1 MKSIVTIVVVSF
13 LFFIGTIGVDA
24 QVLFRT
30 NQFNVLKK
38 DLSLLENTEIIDTIL
53 RLTPSMPNQRG
64 ACWYIKKKIDLEK
77 GFETEFTF
85 KIHANDAKFKG
96 GDGFAF
102 VIQNVGPNAI
112 GGFGDNIGYKGI
124 SNAVVIEF
132 DTHRD
137 EDDKTRNQVALMKYD
152 AETGT
157 YTREATVHE
166 IRELNNG
173 EEHFA
178 RIEYKDGYLVFY
190 MDSYLFPVL
199 SYKLSVTERI
209 GASDNQA
216 WIGFTAATATAH
228 SHHDILSWSLAE
240 FLPPPEDIKE
250 EVIAVTDAE
259 IIEVKSRNVNISVW
273 DHNRIDGDIVSL
285 KLNDHY
291 ILTKYTLEA
300 LKKTIP
306 VRITG
311 FNARLILYA
320 HNLGDIPPN
329 TAALEVD
336 DGISKQ
342 VIKLKANLEQSE
354 AIVIQYTGDDN

>member
-1 MKSIVTIVVVSF
+1 MKVRLISLF
-13 LFFIGTIGVDA
+13 LFFLPITKGYS

-38 DLSLLENTEIIDTIL
+38 DLSLLENTQILDTIL
-53 RLTPSMPNQRG
+53 RLTPSAPNQRG
-64 ACWYIKKKIDLEK
+64 ACWYIKKQIDLSK

-85 KIHANDAKFKG
+85 KIHQNDATYKG

-102 VIQNVGPNAI
+102 VLQSSGPQAL
-112 GGFGDNIGYKGI
+112 GSLGDGIGYKGI
-124 SNAVVIEF
+124 PNAIVIEF
-132 DTHRD
+132 DTHKD
-137 EDDKTRNQVALMKYD
+137 IDDKTRNQVALMKYD
-152 AETGT
+152 AKTQT

-173 EEHFA
+173 QEHFA
-178 RIEYKDGYLVFY
+178 RIEYKNGFLVFY

-199 SYKLSVTERI
+199 SFKLDIPERL
-209 GASDNQA
+209 GNKDNLA
-216 WIGFTAATATAH
+216 WMGFTSSTGSAY

-250 EVIAVTDAE
+250 EKIEVTDAE
-259 IIEVKSRNVNISVW
+259 VIEVKSRKINISVW
-273 DHNRIDGDIVSL
+273 DHNRIDGDIISL

-291 ILTKYTLEA
+291 VLTRYPLEA
-300 LKKTIP
+300 AKKTVP
-306 VRITG
+306 LRITG

-329 TAALEVD
+329 TAALEID
-336 DGISKQ
+336 DGVSKQ
-342 VIKLKANLEQSE
+342 VIKLKANFDQSE
-354 AIVIQYTGDDN
+354 AIVIQYVGDDL

>member
-1 MKSIVTIVVVSF
+1 MKNKWLLLTLMALSQCFTVA
-13 LFFIGTIGVDA
+13 G

-38 DLSLLENTEIIDTIL
+38 DLSLLGNTEILDTIL
-53 RLTPSMPNQRG
+53 RLTPSRPMQRG
-64 ACWYIKKKIDLEK
+64 ACWYNRKKVDLVK

-85 KIHANDAKFKG
+85 RIHENDSKYKG

-102 VIQNVGPNAI
+102 VIQNQGLDQL
-112 GGFGDNIGYKGI
+112 GGYGDDIGYKGI
-124 SNAVVIEF
+124 RDAVVIEF

-137 EDDKTRNQVALMKYD
+137 ADDKTRNQVALMKYD
-152 AETGT
+152 AATNT

-178 RIEYKDGYLVFY
+178 RVEYKNGFLIFF

-199 SYKLSVTERI
+199 SFKLDLADRI
-209 GASDNQA
+209 KSTDQKA
-216 WIGFTAATATAH
+216 WIGFTSATGSAH
-228 SHHDILSWSLAE
+228 SHHDILSWSLGE

-250 EVIAVTDAE
+250 EVVKVTDAE
-259 IIEVKSRNVNISVW
+259 VIEVKSRKLNINVW
-273 DHNRIDGDIVSL
+273 DHNRIDGDIISL

-300 LKKTIP
+300 AKKSIP

-311 FNARLILYA
+311 FSARLILYA

-329 TAALEVD
+329 TAAIEVD

-342 VIKLKANLEQSE
+342 VIKLKANMEQSE
-354 AIVIQYTGDDN
+354 AILIQYTGDDL